1 MSVGRVRPAVAA
13 MASYRPGKSAA
24 QAEDE
29 HGITDAIK
37 LASNENPYPPVPSI
51 VAAIAAAAGDVNR
64 YGDHRATDLRAAI
77 AGWLDVDVDRVAAG
91 CGSVGLLQQLLLAY
105 VDPGDEV
112 VYPWPSFEAYPIDVQ
127 LTGGVEVTVPLVDH
141 TFDLEAVAAA
151 VTDRTKLVLLANPNN
166 PTGTAVHVDQ
176 LRRLVEQVPGDV
188 LVVVDEAYREF
199 VTADLGD
206 PITDLQ
212 PGHPNVVVL
221 RTFSKAFGL
230 AALRTG
236 YAVADPEVVVELD
249 KVLIAFAVNHLAQV
263 ASLAAIAARDE
274 VQAVVDRI
282 TAERD
287 RVVAS
292 LRADGWDLPD
302 AHANF
307 VYLPLGSRTDVV
319 FPEMERRGV
328 VVRPF
333 PGVGMR
339 VTIGHRRRT
348 TASWPR
354 SPRWPPVR
362 RLASNGGSPNEQTA
376 VGHRRR

>member
-1 MSVGRVRPAVAA
+1 VSVGRVRPAVAA

-24 QAEDE
+24 QAENE

-37 LASNENPYPPVPSI
+37 LASNENPYPPVPAV

-64 YGDHRATDLRAAI
+64 YGDHRAADLRAAI
-77 AGWLDVDVDRVAAG
+77 AGWLDVDVERVAAG

-141 TFDLEAVAAA
+141 TFYLDAVAGA

-176 LRRLVEQVPGDV
+176 LRRLVEQVPDDV
-188 LVVVDEAYREF
+188 LIVVDEAYREF

-236 YAVADPEVVVELD
+236 YAVADPDVVVELD
-249 KVLIAFAVNHLAQV
+249 KVLIAFSVNHLAQM
-263 ASLAAIAARDE
+263 ASLAAIAARHE
-274 VQAVVDRI
+274 VQEVVDRI

-287 RVVAS
+287 RVAAA
-292 LRADGWDLPD
+292 LRVDGWDLPD

-319 FPEMERRGV
+319 FPEMEKRGV

-339 VTIGHRRRT
+339 VTIGTPAQNDRFLAT
-348 TASWPR
+348 LAEVTA
-354 SPRWPPVR
+354 
-362 RLASNGGSPNEQTA
+362 GS
-376 VGHRRR
+376 

>member
-1 MSVGRVRPAVAA
+1 

-37 LASNENPYPPVPSI
+37 LASNENPYPPVPA
-51 VAAIAAAAGDVNR
+51 VVEAIAAAAGDVNR
-64 YGDHRATDLRAAI
+64 YGDHRAADLRAAI

-141 TFDLEAVAAA
+141 TFDLDAVAAA

-206 PITDLQ
+206 PIADLQ

-339 VTIGHRRRT
+339 VTIGTPAQNDRF
-348 TASWPR
+348 
-354 SPRWPPVR
+354 
-362 RLASNGGSPNEQTA
+362 LATLAEVGGS
-376 VGHRRR
+376 

>member
-37 LASNENPYPPVPSI
+37 LASNENPYPPVPA
-51 VAAIAAAAGDVNR
+51 VVEAIAAAAGDVNR
-64 YGDHRATDLRAAI
+64 YGDHRAANLRAAI

-274 VQAVVDRI
+274 VQAVVDLI

-319 FPEMERRGV
+319 FPEMEKRGV

-339 VTIGHRRRT
+339 VTIGTPAQNDRF
-348 TASWPR
+348 
-354 SPRWPPVR
+354 
-362 RLASNGGSPNEQTA
+362 LATLAEVAAGS
-376 VGHRRR
+376 

>member
-1 MSVGRVRPAVAA
+1 MTVGRVRPAVAA

-37 LASNENPYPPVPSI
+37 LASNENPYQPVPAI

-64 YGDHRATDLRAAI
+64 YGDHRAADLRSAI
-77 AGWLDVDVDRVAAG
+77 AGWLDVDVDRVTAG

-141 TFDLEAVAAA
+141 AFDLDAVAAA

-176 LRRLVEQVPGDV
+176 VRRLVERIPGDV
-188 LVVVDEAYREF
+188 IVVVDEAYREF
-199 VTADLGD
+199 VTAKLGD
-206 PITDLQ
+206 PIADLQ
-212 PGHPNVVVL
+212 PDHPNVVVL

-263 ASLAAIAARDE
+263 ASLAAIAARQDQRPIGWR
-274 VQAVVDRI
+274 VTVRRSARRRHR
-282 TAERD
+282 TAREGQPR
-287 RVVAS
+287 S
-292 LRADGWDLPD
+292 T
-302 AHANF
+302 
-307 VYLPLGSRTDVV
+307 GSRAGRCL
-319 FPEMERRGV
+319 PAHSG
-328 VVRPF
+328 
-333 PGVGMR
+333 
-339 VTIGHRRRT
+339 RRR
-348 TASWPR
+348 R
-354 SPRWPPVR
+354 
-362 RLASNGGSPNEQTA
+362 
-376 VGHRRR
+376 

>member
-24 QAEDE
+24 QAENE

-37 LASNENPYPPVPSI
+37 LASNENPYPPVPAV

-64 YGDHRATDLRAAI
+64 YGDHRAADLRAAI
-77 AGWLDVDVDRVAAG
+77 AGWLEVDVDRVTAG

-319 FPEMERRGV
+319 FPDMEKRGV

-339 VTIGHRRRT
+339 VTIGTPAQNDRF
-348 TASWPR
+348 
-354 SPRWPPVR
+354 
-362 RLASNGGSPNEQTA
+362 LATLAEVAAGS
-376 VGHRRR
+376 

>member
-37 LASNENPYPPVPSI
+37 LASNENPYPPVPA
-51 VAAIAAAAGDVNR
+51 VVEAIAAAAGDVNR
-64 YGDHRATDLRAAI
+64 YGDHRAADLRAAI

-141 TFDLEAVAAA
+141 TFDLEAVAAS

-176 LRRLVEQVPGDV
+176 LRRLVEQVPDDV

-319 FPEMERRGV
+319 FPEMEKRGV

-339 VTIGHRRRT
+339 VTIGTPAQNDRF
-348 TASWPR
+348 
-354 SPRWPPVR
+354 
-362 RLASNGGSPNEQTA
+362 LATLAEVAAGS
-376 VGHRRR
+376 

>member
-37 LASNENPYPPVPSI
+37 LASNENPYPPVPA
-51 VAAIAAAAGDVNR
+51 VVEAIAAAAGDVNR
-64 YGDHRATDLRAAI
+64 YGDHRAADLRAAI

-287 RVVAS
+287 RVVVS

-319 FPEMERRGV
+319 FPEMEKRGV

-339 VTIGHRRRT
+339 VTIGTPAQNDRF
-348 TASWPR
+348 
-354 SPRWPPVR
+354 
-362 RLASNGGSPNEQTA
+362 LATLAEVAAGS
-376 VGHRRR
+376 

>member
-1 MSVGRVRPAVAA
+1 

-64 YGDHRATDLRAAI
+64 YGDHRAADLRAAI

-236 YAVADPEVVVELD
+236 YAVADPDVVVELD

-339 VTIGHRRRT
+339 VTIGTPAQNDRFLVT
-348 TASWPR
+348 
-354 SPRWPPVR
+354 
-362 RLASNGGSPNEQTA
+362 LAEVGGS
-376 VGHRRR
+376 

>member
-1 MSVGRVRPAVAA
+1 

-37 LASNENPYPPVPSI
+37 LASNENPYPPVPA
-51 VAAIAAAAGDVNR
+51 VVEAIAAAAGDVNR
-64 YGDHRATDLRAAI
+64 YGDHRAADLRAAI

-319 FPEMERRGV
+319 FPDMEKRGV

-339 VTIGHRRRT
+339 VTIGTPAQNDRF
-348 TASWPR
+348 
-354 SPRWPPVR
+354 
-362 RLASNGGSPNEQTA
+362 LATLAEVAAGS
-376 VGHRRR
+376 

>member
-24 QAEDE
+24 QAENE

-37 LASNENPYPPVPSI
+37 LASNENPYPPVPAV

-64 YGDHRATDLRAAI
+64 YGDHRAADLRAAI
-77 AGWLDVDVDRVAAG
+77 AGWLEVDVDRVAAG

-141 TFDLEAVAAA
+141 TFDLEAVAGA

-176 LRRLVEQVPGDV
+176 LRRLVEQVPDDV

-206 PITDLQ
+206 PIADLQ
-212 PGHPNVVVL
+212 PDHPNVVVL

-274 VQAVVDRI
+274 VQTVVDRI
-282 TAERD
+282 TVERD
-287 RVVAS
+287 RVVAA

-307 VYLPLGSRTDVV
+307 VYLPLGSQTDVV
-319 FPEMERRGV
+319 FPEMEKRGV

-339 VTIGHRRRT
+339 VTIGTPAQNDRF
-348 TASWPR
+348 
-354 SPRWPPVR
+354 
-362 RLASNGGSPNEQTA
+362 LATLAEVAAGS
-376 VGHRRR
+376 

>member
-37 LASNENPYPPVPSI
+37 LASNENPYPPVPA
-51 VAAIAAAAGDVNR
+51 VVEAVAAAAGDVNR
-64 YGDHRATDLRAAI
+64 YGDLRATDLRAAI
-77 AGWLDVDVDRVAAG
+77 AGWWDVDVDRVAAG

-319 FPEMERRGV
+319 FPEMEKRGV

-339 VTIGHRRRT
+339 VTIGTPAQNDRF
-348 TASWPR
+348 
-354 SPRWPPVR
+354 
-362 RLASNGGSPNEQTA
+362 LATLAEVAAGS
-376 VGHRRR
+376 

>member
-37 LASNENPYPPVPSI
+37 LASNENPYPPVPA
-51 VAAIAAAAGDVNR
+51 VVEAVAAAAGDVNR

-236 YAVADPEVVVELD
+236 YAVAEPSVVVELD

-274 VQAVVDRI
+274 VQTVVDRI
-282 TAERD
+282 TVERD
-287 RVVAS
+287 RVVAA

-307 VYLPLGSRTDVV
+307 VYLPLGSQTDVV
-319 FPEMERRGV
+319 FPEMEKRGV

-339 VTIGHRRRT
+339 VTIGTPAQNDRF
-348 TASWPR
+348 
-354 SPRWPPVR
+354 
-362 RLASNGGSPNEQTA
+362 LATLAEVAAGS
-376 VGHRRR
+376 

>member
-1 MSVGRVRPAVAA
+1 VSVGRVRPAVAA

-64 YGDHRATDLRAAI
+64 YGDHRAADLRAAI

-339 VTIGHRRRT
+339 VTIGTPAQNDRF
-348 TASWPR
+348 
-354 SPRWPPVR
+354 
-362 RLASNGGSPNEQTA
+362 LATLAEVAAGS
-376 VGHRRR
+376 

>member
-24 QAEDE
+24 QAENE

-37 LASNENPYPPVPSI
+37 LASNENPYPPVPAV

-64 YGDHRATDLRAAI
+64 YGDHRAADLRAAI
-77 AGWLDVDVDRVAAG
+77 AGWLEVDVDRVAAG

-176 LRRLVEQVPGDV
+176 LRRLVEQVPDDV

-206 PITDLQ
+206 PIADLQ
-212 PGHPNVVVL
+212 PDHPNVVVL

-274 VQAVVDRI
+274 VQTVVDRI
-282 TAERD
+282 TVERD
-287 RVVAS
+287 RVVAA

-307 VYLPLGSRTDVV
+307 VYLPLGSQTDVV
-319 FPEMERRGV
+319 FPEMEKRGV

-339 VTIGHRRRT
+339 VTIGTPAQNDRF
-348 TASWPR
+348 
-354 SPRWPPVR
+354 
-362 RLASNGGSPNEQTA
+362 LATLAEVAAGS
-376 VGHRRR
+376 

>member
-24 QAEDE
+24 QAENE

-37 LASNENPYPPVPSI
+37 LASNGNPYPPVPAV

-64 YGDHRATDLRAAI
+64 YGDHRAADLRAAI
-77 AGWLDVDVDRVAAG
+77 AGWLEVDVDRVAAG

-141 TFDLEAVAAA
+141 TFDLEAVAGA

-176 LRRLVEQVPGDV
+176 LRRLVEQVPDDV

-206 PITDLQ
+206 PIADLQ
-212 PGHPNVVVL
+212 PDHPNVVVL

-274 VQAVVDRI
+274 VQTVVDRI
-282 TAERD
+282 TVERD
-287 RVVAS
+287 RVVAA

-307 VYLPLGSRTDVV
+307 VYLPLGSQTDVV
-319 FPEMERRGV
+319 FPEMEKRGV

-339 VTIGHRRRT
+339 VTIGTPAQNDRF
-348 TASWPR
+348 
-354 SPRWPPVR
+354 
-362 RLASNGGSPNEQTA
+362 LATLAEVAAGS
-376 VGHRRR
+376 

>member
-13 MASYRPGKSAA
+13 MVSYRPGKSAA

-37 LASNENPYPPVPSI
+37 LASNENPYPPVPAV

-64 YGDHRATDLRAAI
+64 YGDHRAADLRAAL

-176 LRRLVEQVPGDV
+176 LRRLVEQVPDDV

-212 PGHPNVVVL
+212 PDHPNVVVL

-236 YAVADPEVVVELD
+236 YAVADPDVVIELD

-274 VQAVVDRI
+274 VQAVVDSI

-287 RVVAS
+287 RVMAS
-292 LRADGWDLPD
+292 LRSDGWDLPD

-333 PGVGMR
+333 PGVGIR
-339 VTIGHRRRT
+339 VTIGTPTQNDRFLAT
-348 TASWPR
+348 LAEVTA
-354 SPRWPPVR
+354 
-362 RLASNGGSPNEQTA
+362 GS
-376 VGHRRR
+376 

>member
-1 MSVGRVRPAVAA
+1 
-13 MASYRPGKSAA
+13 
-24 QAEDE
+24 
-29 HGITDAIK
+29 
-37 LASNENPYPPVPSI
+37 
-51 VAAIAAAAGDVNR
+51 
-64 YGDHRATDLRAAI
+64 
-77 AGWLDVDVDRVAAG
+77 VDRVAAG

-176 LRRLVEQVPGDV
+176 LRRLVEQVPDDV

-212 PGHPNVVVL
+212 PDHPNVVVL

-236 YAVADPEVVVELD
+236 YAVADPDVVIELD

-274 VQAVVDRI
+274 VQAVVDSI

-319 FPEMERRGV
+319 FPEMEKRGV

-339 VTIGHRRRT
+339 VTIGTPAQNDRFLAT
-348 TASWPR
+348 LAEVTA
-354 SPRWPPVR
+354 
-362 RLASNGGSPNEQTA
+362 GS
-376 VGHRRR
+376 

>member
-37 LASNENPYPPVPSI
+37 LASNENPYPPVPA
-51 VAAIAAAAGDVNR
+51 VVEAIAAAAGDVNR

-176 LRRLVEQVPGDV
+176 LRRLVEQVPDDV

-212 PGHPNVVVL
+212 PDHPNVVVL

-236 YAVADPEVVVELD
+236 YAVADPDVVIELD

-274 VQAVVDRI
+274 VQAVVDSI

-292 LRADGWDLPD
+292 LRSDGWDLPD

-339 VTIGHRRRT
+339 VTIGTPAQNDRFLAT
-348 TASWPR
+348 LAEVTA
-354 SPRWPPVR
+354 
-362 RLASNGGSPNEQTA
+362 GS
-376 VGHRRR
+376 

>member
-1 MSVGRVRPAVAA
+1 

-37 LASNENPYPPVPSI
+37 LASNENPYPPVPA
-51 VAAIAAAAGDVNR
+51 VVEAIAAAAGDVNR
-64 YGDHRATDLRAAI
+64 YGDHRAADLRAAI

-176 LRRLVEQVPGDV
+176 LRRLVEQVPDDV

-339 VTIGHRRRT
+339 VTIGTPAQNDRF
-348 TASWPR
+348 
-354 SPRWPPVR
+354 
-362 RLASNGGSPNEQTA
+362 LATLAEVAAGS
-376 VGHRRR
+376 

>member
-37 LASNENPYPPVPSI
+37 LASNENPYPPVPA
-51 VAAIAAAAGDVNR
+51 VVEAIAAAAGDVNR
-64 YGDHRATDLRAAI
+64 YGDHRAADLRAAI

-141 TFDLEAVAAA
+141 TFDLDAVAAA

-292 LRADGWDLPD
+292 LRADGWDLP
-302 AHANF
+302 
-307 VYLPLGSRTDVV
+307 
-319 FPEMERRGV
+319 
-328 VVRPF
+328 
-333 PGVGMR
+333 
-339 VTIGHRRRT
+339 
-348 TASWPR
+348 
-354 SPRWPPVR
+354 
-362 RLASNGGSPNEQTA
+362 
-376 VGHRRR
+376 

>member
-13 MASYRPGKSAA
+13 MVSYRPGKSTA

-37 LASNENPYPPVPSI
+37 LASNENPYPPVPGV

-64 YGDHRATDLRAAI
+64 YGDHRAADLRAAI

-141 TFDLEAVAAA
+141 TFDLDAVAAA

-176 LRRLVEQVPGDV
+176 LRRLVEQVPDDV

-206 PITDLQ
+206 PISDLQ
-212 PGHPNVVVL
+212 PDHPNVVVL

-236 YAVADPEVVVELD
+236 YAVADPDVVIELD

-274 VQAVVDRI
+274 VQAVVDLI

-292 LRADGWDLPD
+292 LRSDGWDLPD

-339 VTIGHRRRT
+339 VTIGTPAQNDRFLAT
-348 TASWPR
+348 LAEVTA
-354 SPRWPPVR
+354 
-362 RLASNGGSPNEQTA
+362 GS
-376 VGHRRR
+376 

>member
-1 MSVGRVRPAVAA
+1 

-37 LASNENPYPPVPSI
+37 LASNENPYPPVPA
-51 VAAIAAAAGDVNR
+51 VVEAIAAAAGDVNR
-64 YGDHRATDLRAAI
+64 YGDHRAADLRAAI

-166 PTGTAVHVDQ
+166 PTGTAVHVEQ

-319 FPEMERRGV
+319 FPEMEKRGV

-339 VTIGHRRRT
+339 VTIGTPAQNDRF
-348 TASWPR
+348 
-354 SPRWPPVR
+354 
-362 RLASNGGSPNEQTA
+362 LATLAEVAAGS
-376 VGHRRR
+376 

>member
-1 MSVGRVRPAVAA
+1 MTVGRVRPAVAA

-37 LASNENPYPPVPSI
+37 LASNENPYQPVPAI
-51 VAAIAAAAGDVNR
+51 VAAIAAAAGEVNR
-64 YGDHRATDLRAAI
+64 YGDHRAADLRSAI
-77 AGWLDVDVDRVAAG
+77 AGWLDVDVDRVTAG

-127 LTGGVEVTVPLVDH
+127 LTGGVDVTVPLVDH
-141 TFDLEAVAAA
+141 AFDLDAVAAA

-176 LRRLVEQVPGDV
+176 VRRLVERIPGDV
-188 LVVVDEAYREF
+188 IVVVDEAYREF
-199 VTADLGD
+199 VTAELGD
-206 PITDLQ
+206 PIADLQ
-212 PGHPNVVVL
+212 PDHPNVVVL

-263 ASLAAIAARDE
+263 ASLAAIATRHE

-287 RVVAS
+287 RVVAA

-307 VYLPLGSRTDVV
+307 VYLPLGPRTDVV
-319 FPEMERRGV
+319 FGEMERRGV

-339 VTIGHRRRT
+339 VTIGIPAENDRFLATLAAVT
-348 TASWPR
+348 TA
-354 SPRWPPVR
+354 
-362 RLASNGGSPNEQTA
+362 GT
-376 VGHRRR
+376 

>member
-1 MSVGRVRPAVAA
+1 VSVGRVRPAVAA

-37 LASNENPYPPVPSI
+37 LASNENPYPPVPA
-51 VAAIAAAAGDVNR
+51 VVEAVAAAAGDVNR

-339 VTIGHRRRT
+339 VTIGTPAQNDRF
-348 TASWPR
+348 
-354 SPRWPPVR
+354 
-362 RLASNGGSPNEQTA
+362 LATLAEVAAGS
-376 VGHRRR
+376 

>member
-1 MSVGRVRPAVAA
+1 VSVGRVRPAVAA

-37 LASNENPYPPVPSI
+37 LASNENPYPPVPA
-51 VAAIAAAAGDVNR
+51 VVEAIAAAAGDVNR
-64 YGDHRATDLRAAI
+64 YGDHRAADLRAAI

-236 YAVADPEVVVELD
+236 YAVADPDVVVELD

-319 FPEMERRGV
+319 FPEMEKRGV

-339 VTIGHRRRT
+339 VTIGTPAQNDRF
-348 TASWPR
+348 
-354 SPRWPPVR
+354 
-362 RLASNGGSPNEQTA
+362 LATLAEVAAGS
-376 VGHRRR
+376 

>member
-1 MSVGRVRPAVAA
+1 MTVGRVRPAVAA

-37 LASNENPYPPVPSI
+37 LASNENPYQPVPAI

-64 YGDHRATDLRAAI
+64 YGDHRAADLRSAI
-77 AGWLDVDVDRVAAG
+77 AGWVDVDVDRVTAG

-141 TFDLEAVAAA
+141 AFDLDAVAAA

-176 LRRLVEQVPGDV
+176 VRRLVERIPGDV
-188 LVVVDEAYREF
+188 IVVVDEAYREF
-199 VTADLGD
+199 VTAELGD
-206 PITDLQ
+206 PIADLQ
-212 PGHPNVVVL
+212 PDHPNVVVL

-230 AALRTG
+230 ASLRTG

-287 RVVAS
+287 RVVAA

-302 AHANF
+302 AYANF
-307 VYLPLGSRTDVV
+307 VYLPLG
-319 FPEMERRGV
+319 PRGTEEHKSELQLREKISYV
-328 VVRPF
+328 
-333 PGVGMR
+333 
-339 VTIGHRRRT
+339 
-348 TASWPR
+348 ACCWKK
-354 SPRWPPVR
+354 
-362 RLASNGGSPNEQTA
+362 
-376 VGHRRR
+376 

>member
-37 LASNENPYPPVPSI
+37 LASNENPYPPVPA
-51 VAAIAAAAGDVNR
+51 VVEAIAAAAGDVNR
-64 YGDHRATDLRAAI
+64 YGDHRAADLRAAI

-221 RTFSKAFGL
+221 RTFSKACGL

-287 RVVAS
+287 RVVVS

-319 FPEMERRGV
+319 FPEMEKRGV

-339 VTIGHRRRT
+339 VTIGTPAQNDRF
-348 TASWPR
+348 
-354 SPRWPPVR
+354 
-362 RLASNGGSPNEQTA
+362 LATLAEVAAGS
-376 VGHRRR
+376 